1 MFRRPSGRFQG
12 SWHKSSEME
21 ASDSNEQ
28 QSGEPH
34 RDLPNVA
41 NASVLLSTP
50 SSPRLAARFKAEI
63 NPGQK
68 DSVSGKSPCFSF
80 IEQEKEEDK
89 PETILQMRE
98 NDKWRKASLAVALA
112 SLITSLLFS
121 AALFTASVKISSS
134 AVLATAL
141 DTFFEVF
148 TALIIAWRFWN
159 NSNRKN
165 EKKRERQGSIA
176 FGIAFVVK
184 ALIIIT
190 FSYVNLENK
199 SSLRHSKVMW
209 ATLLVFC
216 FSYCVLGATELW
228 IASKIRSSVLVTL
241 CIGDVLTGGLMF
253 VVALDQAIIDHFP
266 SLWYLDNAL
275 AMGISFVILSCGIK
289 ILIDIFVFNKLP
301 FQMFN

>member
-1 MFRRPSGRFQG
+1 
-12 SWHKSSEME
+12 ME

-28 QSGEPH
+28 QSGEPN

-41 NASVLLSTP
+41 NSSVLLSTP

-63 NPGQK
+63 NPGQR

-148 TALIIAWRFWN
+148 TALIIPWRFWN
-159 NSNRKN
+159 NSKRKN
-165 EKKRERQGSIA
+165 AKKRERQGSIA

-199 SSLRHSKVMW
+199 SSPRHSEVMW

-253 VVALDQAIIDHFP
+253 VVALDQAIVDHFP

-275 AMGISFVILSCGIK
+275 AMGISFVIFSCGIK